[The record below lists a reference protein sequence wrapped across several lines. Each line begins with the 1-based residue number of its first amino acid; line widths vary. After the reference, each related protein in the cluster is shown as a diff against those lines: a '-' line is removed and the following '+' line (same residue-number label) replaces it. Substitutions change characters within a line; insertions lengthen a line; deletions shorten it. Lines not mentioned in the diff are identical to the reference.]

1 MDLSYF
7 LPRTDLLVGAG
18 VLSKLGE
25 ETAKIG
31 KAALIVTGKSSMKR
45 LGFLDKA
52 VESLEKAGV
61 SATVFSGAE
70 PNPTLQNVKDGASLC
85 IENKCDVVVAL
96 GGGSSMDA
104 AKAIA
109 IVAGHNDIE
118 NAWDYIVGKKAAT
131 EKTIPVIA
139 VTSTSGSGSHVTM
152 YSVVTNREKNEKA
165 GFGSEFMFP
174 RKSIYD
180 VEIAKHMPPK
190 VTAESGFDVLA
201 HVMEAF
207 TNKKS
212 NAIVDPWCIKAIK
225 LVAANLEKA
234 FNNGEDLEAR
244 TGMAI
249 ADTLAG
255 FAISAVGV
263 NAIHPISNTLSG
275 FYPEIAHGQALA
287 TVSQVVM
294 KHNIENGSDELVKRY
309 AQIAR
314 ALGKNVSEKMNKQD
328 ALLAIEAVGEL
339 REKIGLGK
347 GFSELGVSAE
357 KFPEI
362 AKISLKLYLG
372 TIQSNPIK
380 VDNEETLAKFFEESQ

>member
-7 LPRTDLLVGAG
+7 LPRTDLLLGAG

-31 KAALIVTGKSSMKR
+31 KAALVVTGKSSMKR

-52 VESLEKAGV
+52 VELLEAAGV
-61 SATVFSGAE
+61 SSTVFSGAE
-70 PNPTLQNVKDGASLC
+70 PNPTLQNVKDGAGLC

-109 IVAGHNDIE
+109 IVAGHSDIE
-118 NAWDYIVGKKAAT
+118 NSWDYIVGKKAVT

-212 NAIVDPWCIKAIK
+212 NAIVDPWCLKAME

-244 TGMAI
+244 NGMAI

-275 FYPEIAHGQALA
+275 FYPGIAHGQALA

-294 KHNIENGSDELVKRY
+294 KHNIENGSAELVKRY
-309 AQIAR
+309 AQIAQ
-314 ALGKNVSEKMNKQD
+314 ALGQKISGEMGKED
-328 ALLAIEAVGEL
+328 ALLAIKAVGEL
-339 REKIGLGK
+339 RQKIGLEK
-347 GFSELGVSAE
+347 GLAGLDVSAE
-357 KFPEI
+357 KFSEI
-362 AKISLKLYLG
+362 AKTSLKLYLG

-380 VDNEETLAKFFEESQ
+380 VDNDETIAKFFEESK